1 MSTAAGGPAGGGISA
16 TNVAIL
22 GIVGG
27 LAGIYLSTILN
38 GITET
43 TYFSFFG
50 GIGAIL
56 AGVWGAD
63 AVRRVCSY
71 GLGTGVPSIGMVAL
85 GMGIVAAIFGLALCY
100 VLGIPVVLGPIIAIV
115 VAAIIGFIMGTMA
128 NKILSMNIPIMERCM
143 VEIAVAGCLVMIAL
157 CVTISGTLVF
167 ENSILNTDITILS
180 SVIQT
185 GFIALIFIGG
195 AMIILHPFNAC
206 LGPDESQD
214 RTLYVGV
221 EKGGIIM
228 AITGVA
234 SLVVIDVI
242 SAMLTI
248 VIGLLIWIIYFK
260 KFINLTKRDAYK
272 VIGTGLLP
280 TEEELQ

>member
-1 MSTAAGGPAGGGISA
+1 MSAVEGGPAGGGISA

-27 LAGIYLSTILN
+27 LAGIYLASILN
-38 GITET
+38 DITTT

-100 VLGIPVVLGPIIAIV
+100 VINIPVVLGPIIAFI
-115 VAAIIGFIMGTMA
+115 VAAIIGLIMGTMA
-128 NKILSMNIPIMERCM
+128 NKILNMNIPIMERCM
-143 VEIAVAGCLVMIAL
+143 VEIAGAGCLVMIAL
-157 CVTISGTLVF
+157 CVTISGTLIF
-167 ENSILNTDITILS
+167 TSDIGTDVTILS
-180 SVIQT
+180 SVVQT

-228 AITGVA
+228 ALSGVA
-234 SLVVIDVI
+234 SLMVIGVI
-242 SAMLTI
+242 PAALTI
-248 VIGLLIWIIYFK
+248 LIGLLIWIVYFT
-260 KFINLTKRDAYK
+260 KFINLTKRDAHK

>member
-1 MSTAAGGPAGGGISA
+1 MSTAAGGPASGGIST
-16 TNVAIL
+16 TNIAIL

-27 LAGIYLSTILN
+27 LVGIYLSSILN
-38 GITET
+38 DITNT
-43 TYFSFFG
+43 TYFSLFG
-50 GIGAIL
+50 GIGAIF

-128 NKILSMNIPIMERCM
+128 NKILNMNIPIMERCM

-157 CVTISGTLVF
+157 CVAIAGTLVF
-167 ENSILNTDITILS
+167 KSDVITDITILT

-234 SLVVIDVI
+234 SLTVIGVI
-242 SAMLTI
+242 PAALTI
-248 VIGLLIWIIYFK
+248 VIGLLIWIVYFN
-260 KFINLTKRDAYK
+260 KFINLTRRDAHK